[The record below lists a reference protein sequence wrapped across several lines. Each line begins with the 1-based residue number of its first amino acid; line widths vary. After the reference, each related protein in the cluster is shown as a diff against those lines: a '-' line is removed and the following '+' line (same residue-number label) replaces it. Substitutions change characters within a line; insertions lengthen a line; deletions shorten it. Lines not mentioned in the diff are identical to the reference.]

1 MCIRDRYWASRQ
13 TLEEARRYVLNAD
26 TLDAAFKRTCEM
38 FGVDLAKYSVMTK
51 TGLRTREMFSFP
63 DGSGIWFAHIPELHG
78 TDPPF

>member
-1 MCIRDRYWASRQ
+1 
-13 TLEEARRYVLNAD
+13 
-26 TLDAAFKRTCEM
+26 M